1 MSILPIVTYND
12 PVLREKT
19 VPIEKLTDSVN
30 ELIDDMIETM
40 YNSDGVGL
48 AAPQIGQSLKLFVMD
63 GDPVLEEDEEK
74 HGVLVFINPEIVEK
88 KGKNISMDE
97 GCLSI
102 PDVREKVFRPETI
115 VIRFKD
121 RNFKEQ
127 EKEFSGWMARIIQ
140 HEFDHLKGILFI
152 DYLSSFRKR
161 MVKSDLEDIDVGN
174 IEVEYPI
181 VQRGK

>member
-12 PVLREKT
+12 PVLRKKT
-19 VPIEKLTDSVN
+19 ALIKDHSESIS

-48 AAPQIGQSLKLFVMD
+48 AAPQIGKSLRLFVMD
-63 GDPVLEEDEEK
+63 GDPVLEEEEEK
-74 HGVLVFINPEIVEK
+74 HGVLVFINPEIVDK
-88 KGKNISMDE
+88 KGKKIPMDE

-102 PDVREKVFRPETI
+102 PDVREKVIRPETI
-115 VIRFKD
+115 IIKYKDRDFKD
-121 RNFKEQ
+121 Q
-127 EKEFSGWMARIIQ
+127 EKEFSGWMSRIIQ
-140 HEFDHLKGILFI
+140 HEFDHLEGILFI

-161 MVKSDLEDIDVGN
+161 MIKSDLAEIETGE

-181 VQRGK
+181 APKV

>member
-12 PVLREKT
+12 PVLRKKT
-19 VPIEKLTDSVN
+19 ESISELTEEIS
-30 ELIDDMIETM
+30 ELINNMIETM

-48 AAPQIGQSLKLFVMD
+48 AAPQIGTSLKLFVVD

-74 HGVLVFINPEIVEK
+74 YGVMVFINPEIVEK
-88 KGKNISMDE
+88 KGKNIPMDE

-102 PDVREKVFRPETI
+102 PDIREKVFRPETI
-115 VIRFKD
+115 VIRYKD
-121 RNFKEQ
+121 EYFEEREQ
-127 EKEFSGWMARIIQ
+127 EFSGWMARIIQ
-140 HEFDHLKGILFI
+140 HEFDHLNGVLFI

-161 MVKSDLEDIDVGN
+161 MVKADLQEIDSGN

-181 VQRGK
+181 VARG

>member
-12 PVLREKT
+12 PVLRKKT
-19 VPIEKLTDSVN
+19 EPIKDHSEFVS
-30 ELIDDMIETM
+30 ELVDNMIETM

-48 AAPQIGQSLKLFVMD
+48 AAPQIGKSLRLFVMD
-63 GDPVLEEDEEK
+63 GDPIMDEEDEK
-74 HGVLVFINPEIVEK
+74 YGVLVFINPEIVEK
-88 KGKNISMDE
+88 KGKKIAMDE

-115 VIRFKD
+115 VIKYKD
-121 RNFKEQ
+121 RDFKEQ

-140 HEFDHLKGILFI
+140 HEFDHLNGILFI

-161 MVKSDLEDIDVGN
+161 MIRSDLTEIETGE

-181 VQRGK
+181 VPKL